1 MCLTNI
7 YNTAWILSRFFIER
21 AFSKESKDLG
31 DQIIHDIKYTFS
43 DKLKHSEW
51 MTKTVRQLAI
61 DKVNLIRQKIGY
73 PTKSPDITN
82 AEELQKYYSQV
93 NVSASDYFGNRL
105 SSTENDVRREWAQID
120 QPVDKDEWGMSAPTV
135 NAYYNPPGNEIVF
148 PAGIMQAPVF
158 YDPSVPKY
166 LSYGAF
172 GAVAG
177 HELSHAFDSSGR
189 NYDQNGNYTDWW
201 DNSTIKAFKEKTD
214 CFVEQYSN
222 YTIPTKDGPLAVNG
236 KLTLGENIADAGGLT
251 AAFQSWRRRD
261 DEKADLLLPGLN
273 DFTKEQ
279 VFFLAYGLT
288 WCGKNRE
295 EEAVRRVYTDP
306 HSPNQYRIRVSPT
319 QTCVK
324 DSFTDCCTRARHR
337 TRANSGK
344 RSIAL

>member
-1 MCLTNI
+1 
-7 YNTAWILSRFFIER
+7 
-21 AFSKESKDLG
+21 
-31 DQIIHDIKYTFS
+31 
-43 DKLKHSEW
+43 
-51 MTKTVRQLAI
+51 MTKSVRQLAI

-82 AEELQKYYSQV
+82 AEELNEYYR
-93 NVSASDYFGNRL
+93 NVIVRPDAYFDNRV
-105 SSTENDVRREWAQID
+105 SSTTNDVKRQWAQLD
-120 QPVDKDEWGMSAPTV
+120 QPVDKDEWEMSAPTV

-177 HELSHAFDSSGR
+177 HELSHAFDSTGS

-201 DNSTIKAFKEKTD
+201 DAATLKAFKQKTD
-214 CFVEQYSN
+214 CFVAQYDN
-222 YTIPTKDGPLAVNG
+222 YSIPTKDGPIPVNG
-236 KLTLGENIADAGGLT
+236 RLTLGENIADAGGLS
-251 AAFQSWRRRD
+251 AAFQSWRGYD
-261 DEKADLLLPGLN
+261 VEDPDLLLPGLT

-288 WCGKNRE
+288 WCGKSRE

-306 HSPNQYRIRVSPT
+306 HSPNQFRIRVSFGYT
-319 QTCVK
+319 SERFSLNVCECFMLTNWFC
-324 DSFTDCCTRARHR
+324 
-337 TRANSGK
+337 N
-344 RSIAL
+344 

>member
-1 MCLTNI
+1 M
-7 YNTAWILSRFFIER
+7 SRFFIER
-21 AFSKESKDLG
+21 AFSKEAKDLG
-31 DQIIHDIKYTFS
+31 DQIIHDIKDTFS
-43 DKLKHSEW
+43 NKLEHSEW

-82 AEELQKYYSQV
+82 AQELKEYYS
-93 NVSASDYFGNRL
+93 NVSVSADTFFANRL
-105 SSTENDVRREWAQID
+105 SSTKNDVRREWAQID
-120 QPVDKDEWGMSAPTV
+120 QPVDKNEWGMSASTV

-201 DNSTIKAFKEKTD
+201 DNSTIKAFKKKTD

-261 DEKADLLLPGLN
+261 DEKADLNLPGFHE
-273 DFTKEQ
+273 FTKEQ

-288 WCGKNRE
+288 WCGKTRE

-306 HSPNQYRIRVSPT
+306 HSPNQYRIQVSRMYCCIWLHPT
-319 QTCVK
+319 
-324 DSFTDCCTRARHR
+324 DSRPGHDIKFKGIPRGFQLPCQRAY
-337 TRANSGK
+337 
-344 RSIAL
+344 L